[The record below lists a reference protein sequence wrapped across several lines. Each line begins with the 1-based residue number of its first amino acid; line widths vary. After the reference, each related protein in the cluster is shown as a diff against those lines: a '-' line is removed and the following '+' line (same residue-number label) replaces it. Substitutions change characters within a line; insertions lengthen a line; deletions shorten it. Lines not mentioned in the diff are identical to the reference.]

1 MTPLSIPSPAI
12 RHQVADVNGIRLH
25 YAMAGRGEA
34 LLLLHGWPFTWY
46 TWRLVLPALAQHYT
60 VVMPDLRGIGQ
71 TSRPATGYDSR
82 TRAADAAGL
91 LHYLG
96 FEQAYVMGHDLGVEI
111 AFMTAL
117 VYPQLVRKLV
127 LSEAIV
133 GGLPGAEEFLQR
145 APWWFSFHAVPDL
158 PEQVIPGQEELYLNW
173 FYQHSTYQQRGIA
186 PEARAEYVAA
196 YTGTD
201 ALRGAFQ
208 HYRAF
213 PENRRQVAEALAQGL
228 RLTCPTLAVCGNVVG
243 EVLFNQLGPVTDSL
257 ETHLVPECGHVVQEE
272 QPEHLQRVLLA
283 FLAGAPH
290 GSRERLAEVRQEI
303 DKLDKASPGV

>member
-1 MTPLSIPSPAI
+1 MQNIAFSPVVPAVSHHFAEI
-12 RHQVADVNGIRLH
+12 NGIRIH
-25 YAMAGRGEA
+25 YATAGQGEA

-60 VVMPDLRGIGQ
+60 VIMPDLRGIGQ

-91 LHYLG
+91 LHHLG
-96 FEQAYVMGHDLGVEI
+96 FEQAYVMGHDLGVEV

-117 VYPQLVRKLV
+117 AYPQLVRKLV

-133 GGLPGAEEFLQR
+133 GGLPGAEAFLQQ

-158 PEQVIPGQEELYLNW
+158 PEQVVVGHEERYLNW

-186 PEARAEYVAA
+186 ADARAEYVAA
-196 YTGTD
+196 YTGTE
-201 ALRGAFQ
+201 ALRGGFM

-213 PENRRQVAEALAQGL
+213 PQNREQVAQALAQGQGL
-228 RLTCPTLAVCGNVVG
+228 ACPTMAVCGNVVG
-243 EVLFNQLGPVTDSL
+243 DVLFNQLRSLTDSL

-272 QPEHLQRVLLA
+272 QPAHLLRLLLA
-283 FLAGAPH
+283 FLAGDHESIA
-290 GSRERLAEVRQEI
+290 
-303 DKLDKASPGV
+303 

>member
-1 MTPLSIPSPAI
+1 MALLAVPAAGVPAVS
-12 RHQVADVNGIRLH
+12 HHFADVNGIRIH
-25 YAMAGRGEA
+25 YATAGQGEA

-60 VVMPDLRGIGQ
+60 VIMPDLRGIGQ

-91 LHYLG
+91 LLHLG
-96 FEQAYVMGHDLGVEI
+96 FEQACVMGHDLGVEV

-117 VYPQLVRKLV
+117 AYPQLVRKLV

-133 GGLPGAEEFLQR
+133 GGLPGAEAFLQK

-158 PEQVIPGQEELYLNW
+158 PEEVLAGNEERYLNW
-173 FYQHSTYQQRGIA
+173 FYQHSTYQQRGVA
-186 PEARAEYVAA
+186 AEARAEYVAA
-196 YTGTD
+196 YTGTE
-201 ALRGAFQ
+201 ALRGGFQ

-213 PENRRQVAEALAQGL
+213 PQNRQQVAEVLAQGQ
-228 RLTCPTLAVCGNVVG
+228 RLVCPTLAVCGNVVG
-243 EVLFNQLGPVTDSL
+243 EVLFNQLRPIADIL

-272 QPEHLQRVLLA
+272 QPEELLRLLLE
-283 FLAGAPH
+283 FLA
-290 GSRERLAEVRQEI
+290 
-303 DKLDKASPGV
+303 DKH

>member
-1 MTPLSIPSPAI
+1 MALFTLPAPAVS
-12 RHQVADVNGIRLH
+12 HHLADVNGIRIH
-25 YAMAGRGEA
+25 YTLAGQGPA

-60 VVMPDLRGIGQ
+60 VIMPDLRGIGQ

-91 LHYLG
+91 LRHLG
-96 FEQAYVMGHDLGVEI
+96 FEQANVLGHDLGVEV

-117 VYPQLVRKLV
+117 AYPQLVRRLV

-133 GGLPGAEEFLQR
+133 GGLPGAEAFLQN

-158 PEQVIPGQEELYLNW
+158 AEAVVAGHEELYLNW
-173 FYQHSTYQQRGIA
+173 FYRNSTYQQRGIA
-186 PEARAEYVAA
+186 AEAQAEYVAA
-196 YTGTD
+196 YTGAE
-201 ALRGAFQ
+201 ALRGGFQ

-213 PENRRQVAEALAQGL
+213 PQNRQQVAEALTQGQ
-228 RLTCPTLAVCGNVVG
+228 RLVCPTMAVCGNVVG
-243 EVLFNQLGPVTDSL
+243 EVLFNQLRPVTDSL

-272 QPEHLQRVLLA
+272 QPAELVRLLLD
-283 FLAGAPH
+283 FLP
-290 GSRERLAEVRQEI
+290 RDTR
-303 DKLDKASPGV
+303 